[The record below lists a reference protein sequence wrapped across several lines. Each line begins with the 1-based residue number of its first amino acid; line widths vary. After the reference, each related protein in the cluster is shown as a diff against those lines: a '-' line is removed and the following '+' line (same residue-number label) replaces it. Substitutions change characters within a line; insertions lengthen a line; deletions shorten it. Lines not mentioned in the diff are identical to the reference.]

1 MLPQLTVAVGVG
13 GLPNLVQVDGVQA
26 AAAKH
31 REDLLL
37 AEPAA
42 IARAADERKEL
53 TIHSHPRSAA
63 PVASSSS
70 SSSSSTAT
78 VACGSHSWR
87 GNSMPTALHA
97 GLWRVLLH
105 RVAPAPRSDLVVHE
119 EITVQRLSL
128 NLSGATASERRPPG
142 VVRRGVARRVTG

>member
-1 MLPQLTVAVGVG
+1 MVDPAFAIARPPTPPSTGCALLITLFSCPAGHGVVARLASPLGQLQRGDKLVLLQLAVAVGVG

-53 TIHSHPRSAA
+53 TVHSHPRPAA
-63 PVASSSS
+63 PVASTSS
-70 SSSSSTAT
+70 
-78 VACGSHSWR
+78 GSH
-87 GNSMPTALHA
+87 A
-97 GLWRVLLH
+97 
-105 RVAPAPRSDLVVHE
+105 
-119 EITVQRLSL
+119 
-128 NLSGATASERRPPG
+128 
-142 VVRRGVARRVTG
+142 